1 LRSLRLMAPLV
12 QVSALPCPL
21 GLCPW
26 GLSIG
31 ALSLCN
37 DTFRWR
43 GKPADIPFPHGSDQE
58 GRQAV
63 PRERR
68 NPASLAM
75 PRGGSVLLDNGWI
88 YEQHGRMD
96 TIRRKPRRLS
106 SICDRTNHCI
116 HWLVPK
122 RWNQADRA
130 SLQAFHLLQ
139 PGTVESF
146 HGADADC
153 WWTGS
158 LAGRTSSLPKANA
171 LNSCPPQTLNRRWT
185 QPTRLSTRTAVSSW
199 CTSHHCCPYTP
210 VAVSL
215 PTPCGI
221 SLPMTSGTVHIAT
234 RLDRETS
241 GLVLAA
247 KDASTARY
255 LQEQQGLGAIHKTY
269 LALVHGSFPAG
280 QIHACGWLV
289 PDRQSIVRKKRRF
302 IPAGNPWSPVDTDP
316 GTAFNARQGAD
327 QDVAPEPQAENCG
340 TLLRGCGTWSAPE
353 GLLSL
358 VEAKLLTGRTHQIRA
373 TLHSLGFPV
382 VGDKLYGLD
391 DGFFL
396 RFMDDSLNPEDST
409 RLVLPYQALHCA
421 GLDFHDSDGS
431 QLAFSVMAPWSGM
444 VKSS

>member
-1 LRSLRLMAPLV
+1 MAGWILYAVVPGVYHRSVTQRIIASIVGSEADGIRLIEHLCRRFTYCSRTQWKAFIADDRLLIDGQPAGEDQQLV
-12 QVSALPCPL
+12 SGQRLEFMPPSALEPAVDTDYSVVYQNSRLLVVYKPPL
-21 GLCPW
+21 LPIHPSGRFFAHTLW
-26 GLSIG
+26 YL
-31 ALSLCN
+31 LKR
-37 DTFRWR
+37 DT
-43 GKPADIPFPHGSDQE
+43 
-58 GRQAV
+58 
-63 PRERR
+63 
-68 NPASLAM
+68 
-75 PRGGSVLLDNGWI
+75 
-88 YEQHGRMD
+88 
-96 TIRRKPRRLS
+96 
-106 SICDRTNHCI
+106 
-116 HWLVPK
+116 
-122 RWNQADRA
+122 
-130 SLQAFHLLQ
+130 
-139 PGTVESF
+139 
-146 HGADADC
+146 
-153 WWTGS
+153 
-158 LAGRTSSLPKANA
+158 
-171 LNSCPPQTLNRRWT
+171 
-185 QPTRLSTRTAVSSW
+185 
-199 CTSHHCCPYTP
+199 
-210 VAVSL
+210 
-215 PTPCGI
+215 
-221 SLPMTSGTVHIAT
+221 GTVHIAT

-241 GLVLAA
+241 GLVLVG

-255 LQEQQGLGAIHKTY
+255 LQEQQGLGKIHKTY
-269 LALVHGSFPAG
+269 LALVHGCFPAG

-289 PDRQSIVRKKRRF
+289 PDRHSTVRKKRRF

-396 RFMDDSLNPEDST
+396 RFMDDSLSPEDST